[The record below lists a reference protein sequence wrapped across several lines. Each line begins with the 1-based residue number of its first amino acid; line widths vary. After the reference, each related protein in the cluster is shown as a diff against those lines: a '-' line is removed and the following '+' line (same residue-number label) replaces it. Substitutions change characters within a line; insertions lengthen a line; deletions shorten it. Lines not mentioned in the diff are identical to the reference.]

1 LRIISAGPGGV
12 PGGVPGAVAGPRLVE
27 LARARGPLL
36 QVALDYTS
44 LADAAR
50 TLAAVTRALGDEV
63 FVAEAGTPL
72 VKAEGVGV
80 ARVLAA
86 IAAPSPVLVDM
97 KTADT
102 GALEA
107 RMAAEAGAD
116 ATTVL
121 ALALDETI
129 EAAASEAHRQGI
141 ALVADLIGVRD
152 PVRRAEELASLGVD
166 IVEVHVGIDA
176 QRALGLTAAEL
187 RDLVRRVV
195 EVFPGPVA
203 VAGGLNA
210 KTAPAMVEAGA
221 SIIVVGGAITR
232 SPSPGE
238 AARAVVEAIRRTRG
252 G

>member
-1 LRIISAGPGGV
+1 MAR
-12 PGGVPGAVAGPRLVE
+12 PRLVE
-27 LARARGPLL
+27 LAEHQGPLL
-36 QVALDYTS
+36 QVALDFTE
-44 LADAAR
+44 LADAVR
-50 TLAAVTRALGDEV
+50 TLTAVTRSLTGEP
-63 FVAEAGTPL
+63 FIAEAGTPL
-72 VKAEGVGV
+72 VKGEGVGV

-86 IAAPSPVLVDM
+86 VASPNPVLVDM

-121 ALALDETI
+121 ALAPDETI
-129 EAAASEAHRQGI
+129 VAAAQEAHRQGI
-141 ALVADLIGVRD
+141 ALVADLLGVRD
-152 PVRRAEELASLGVD
+152 PAARAEELASLGVD
-166 IVEVHVGIDA
+166 VVEIHVGIDA
-176 QRALGLTAAEL
+176 QRALGLTAGEL
-187 RDLVRRVV
+187 RGLVRRVA

-221 SIIVVGGAITR
+221 RIIVVGGAITR

-238 AARAVVEAIRRTRG
+238 AAKAVVEAIRRAAGRG
-252 G
+252 

>member
-1 LRIISAGPGGV
+1 MAH
-12 PGGVPGAVAGPRLVE
+12 PRLVE
-27 LARARGPLL
+27 LARREGPLL
-36 QVALDYTS
+36 QVALDFTDLVDALRTLMRVKTS
-44 LADAAR
+44 L
-50 TLAAVTRALGDEV
+50 GDTI

-72 VKAEGVGV
+72 VKSTGVSV
-80 ARVLAA
+80 ARLLAA
-86 IAAPSPVLVDM
+86 VAAPSPVLVDM

-107 RMAAEAGAD
+107 RMAAEAGAE

-121 ALALDETI
+121 ALAPNETI

-141 ALVADLIGVRD
+141 ALVADLIGVSD
-152 PVRRAEELASLGVD
+152 PVKRAEELASLGVD

-176 QRALGLTAAEL
+176 QRALGLTAGEL

-195 EVFPGPVA
+195 ERFPGPVA

-232 SPSPGE
+232 SPEPGE
-238 AARAVVEAIRRTRG
+238 AARAILEAIRSAARS
-252 G
+252 